1 MSSNIETIYDILTTW
16 ITKFDFVE
24 TVTVGLTREGG
35 MLMVVFHCEGYMKLE
50 HIITQYEME
59 NMTSEVLESLEHYLF
74 DKLERHYKIQEVG
87 EE

>member
-1 MSSNIETIYDILTTW
+1 MSNIETIYDTLTTW

-24 TVTVGLTREGG
+24 TVTVGLTRDGG
-35 MLMVVFHCEGYMKLE
+35 MMLIVFHCEGDIKLE

-59 NMTSEVLESLEHYLF
+59 NMTSEVLGSVEHYLF
-74 DKLERHYKIQEVG
+74 EKLEREYKIQEVG